1 MDAIRFIYL
10 LLLALQHVTLDRL
23 IHAHSNIRYK
33 HYTRQSTVTL
43 ENVTEYD
50 HYKRC
55 EHNKND
61 DRRCYIS
68 ILLTTKRYL

>member
-1 MDAIRFIYL
+1 MCFIYP
-10 LLLALQHVTLDRL
+10 LLLALQHVTPYQ
-23 IHAHSNIRYK
+23 IIPVYSNIRYK

-61 DRRCYIS
+61 R
-68 ILLTTKRYL
+68 